1 MKRLS
6 GVLFAV
12 GALLALA
19 SVAAACGDGGGDDE
33 RALEEY
39 FQEIEQIADDYVA
52 RFDAVEGRYQQLL
65 AAAGT
70 DDQQVLALLFF
81 LEASSLDI
89 RGEIDARDEV
99 DPPPGVE
106 KAHLEWLTA
115 ARVLAKIYED
125 VVDRAPGVQT
135 SSGLQELFEEVDY
148 ESRLAEAEDR
158 AGRACFGLQEI
169 ADENEIE
176 VNLCPR

>member
-6 GVLFAV
+6 GVLFAA

-19 SVAAACGDGGGDDE
+19 TVAAGCGDGGDDG

-39 FQEIEQIADDYVA
+39 FEEIEQITEDYVA
-52 RFDAVEGRYQQLL
+52 RLDAVEDQYQQLL
-65 AAAGT
+65 AASGT
-70 DDQQVLALLFF
+70 DDEQVQAFLFF
-81 LEASSLDI
+81 LEASSLTI
-89 RGEIDARDEV
+89 REEIDARDEV
-99 DPPPGVE
+99 DPPPGAE

-125 VVDRAPGVQT
+125 VVDRAPDVQT
-135 SSGLQELFEEVDY
+135 SSSLQEVLEEVDY
-148 ESRLAEAEDR
+148 EARFAEVEGR
-158 AGRACFGLQEI
+158 AGRACSGLQEI

>member
-1 MKRLS
+1 MKRLP

-19 SVAAACGDGGGDDE
+19 SVAAACGDGGDDE

-39 FQEIEQIADDYVA
+39 FQEIQQITDEYVA
-52 RFDAVEGRYQQLL
+52 RFDAVEERYQQLL
-65 AAAGT
+65 AESGT
-70 DDQQVLALLFF
+70 DNPQVQAVLFF

-89 RGEIDARDEV
+89 RDEIDARDEV
-99 DPPPGVE
+99 DPPPGAE

-125 VVDRAPGVQT
+125 VVERVPDVQT
-135 SSGLQELFEEVDY
+135 SSGLQEVLEELDY
-148 ESRLAEAEDR
+148 ESRLAEVEDR
-158 AGRACFGLQEI
+158 ARQACSRLQEI

-176 VNLCPR
+176 VSLCPR